1 MGLVGFRPDGPLHGG
16 GDFPDHRQS
25 QAAAGGHMAPGPVRP
40 VKTFEDP
47 VQLLRSHAGT
57 VICQFQPDLVFSL
70 GLQGDGQG
78 TGFLRFVFPAVAQQ
92 VLQHPGKLVPVHPD
106 GGCCEGGGK
115 GEMEA
120 VLLPVLPLFST

>member
-78 TGFLRFVFPAVAQQ
+78 TGFLRFVFPAVAQ
-92 VLQHPGKLVPVHPD
+92 
-106 GGCCEGGGK
+106 
-115 GEMEA
+115 
-120 VLLPVLPLFST
+120 